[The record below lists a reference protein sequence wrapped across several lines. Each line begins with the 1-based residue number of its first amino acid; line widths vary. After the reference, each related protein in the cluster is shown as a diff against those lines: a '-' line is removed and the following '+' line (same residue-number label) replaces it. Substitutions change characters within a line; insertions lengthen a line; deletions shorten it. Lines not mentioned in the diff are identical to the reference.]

1 MARHSDAQILRLG
14 TITLVVMALIM
25 AAAFNLSKFP
35 GFSGTTYQAWFA
47 EGSGLRAGNMVQVG
61 GIRSGRGQGLEL
73 VVGDGFREMH
83 QHRGRI
89 GTGVEDFAQRL
100 RGGLRARLH
109 RGVQVRA

>member
-61 GIRSGRGQGLEL
+61 GIRSGRVQGSSSWT
-73 VVGDGFREMH
+73 
-83 QHRGRI
+83 
-89 GTGVEDFAQRL
+89 TGCS
-100 RGGLRARLH
+100 
-109 RGVQVRA
+109 

>member
-1 MARHSDAQILRLG
+1 MPSAGAWPGQSNTVTADPTRNSTPAMLPIHAVKAR
-14 TITLVVMALIM
+14 V
-25 AAAFNLSKFP
+25 
-35 GFSGTTYQAWFA
+35 
-47 EGSGLRAGNMVQVG
+47 GLTVRVREV
-61 GIRSGRGQGLEL
+61 SGRGRATAAMIAAVHVRQVPPQSVEL